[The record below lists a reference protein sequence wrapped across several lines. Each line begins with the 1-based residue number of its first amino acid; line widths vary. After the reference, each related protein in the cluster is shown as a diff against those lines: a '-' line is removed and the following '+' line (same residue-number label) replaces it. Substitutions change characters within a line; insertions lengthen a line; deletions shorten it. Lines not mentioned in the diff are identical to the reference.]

1 MSRYNQGI
9 ERKTFKLYAKE
20 VEVVLRQRNHTE
32 GGIMASNL
40 IFNLA
45 GKTAVVTG
53 GAQGI
58 GFEIVKS
65 FLASGASVT
74 IWDYSEEALKK
85 TVAELSQY
93 SDQLSVSALDITNRQ
108 SIAEAVKKLSQPVD
122 ILVNNAG
129 ITRDKSFA
137 KMGDGD
143 WDAVIATNLTGLFN
157 VTKALFEKFNTQSQH
172 KRIINISSVV
182 GLYGNFGQTNYA
194 ATKAGVIGMTKT
206 WAKELG
212 RKGWTSNA
220 IAPGFISTPMT
231 AAMPPEVLQQMASKV
246 PAARL
251 GEVSDIANAV
261 LFLASEQAS
270 YINGAVLSVD
280 GGLTL

>member
-1 MSRYNQGI
+1 VGNV
-9 ERKTFKLYAKE
+9 TF
-20 VEVVLRQRNHTE
+20 NFE
-32 GGIMASNL
+32 GK
-40 IFNLA
+40 F
-45 GKTAVVTG
+45 AVVTG

-58 GFEIVKS
+58 GFEIAKQ
-65 FLASGASVT
+65 FLIAGARVT
-74 IWDYSEEALKK
+74 IWDYAEDALQR
-85 TVAELSQY
+85 AGQELSQY
-93 SDQLSVSALDITNRQ
+93 GNRLSMDALDVTKR
-108 SIAEAVKKLSQPVD
+108 ETVAVAANKLSYPVD

-137 KMGDGD
+137 KMTEVE

-157 VTKALFEKFNTQSQH
+157 VTKALFDKFNSQSQH

-182 GLYGNFGQTNYA
+182 GLYGNFGQINYA
-194 ATKAGVIGMTKT
+194 AAKAGVIGMTKT

-220 IAPGFISTPMT
+220 VAPGFISTPMT
-231 AAMPPEVLQQMASKV
+231 AAMPPEILQQMAAKAPV
-246 PAARL
+246 ARL
-251 GEVSDIANAV
+251 GEVSDIASTV

-270 YINGAVLSVD
+270 YINGAVISVD